1 MVHPN
6 RKLSPKNRKGMVA
19 GSDEKETLGEP
30 KLPFEL
36 CHCQEVP
43 GWGWEWGRGWGD
55 V

>member
-6 RKLSPKNRKGMVA
+6 RKLSPKNSKGMVA
-19 GSDEKETLGEP
+19 GSDEEETLGEP
-30 KLPFEL
+30 KLPFDL

-43 GWGWEWGRGWGD
+43 GWGWEWGRGWED